1 MDQPLVSR
9 RGALG
14 AGALGVAGMTVAG
27 RSAAEA
33 AVPAG
38 RLLQGTAYSAA
49 LGEDIRYRVYLP
61 AVPRARRCATAYL
74 LHGRGDDLDAW
85 TRIAPTLDVLIARR
99 VVPPVVV
106 VMPDAPW
113 SDGGSWYVDSEFTG
127 EPAGRPVETALTRD
141 LVQHVDATYPTIAD
155 RGHRVV
161 GGYSMGGAG
170 ALRHLLAHPD
180 LFSGGLVLSPAV
192 YDPLPPADSSTR
204 EFGAFGR
211 GDVRFVDEVY
221 AGRGYQSALASFDA
235 GLPVRLFLAVGD
247 DEWPNQLPEDFRHDL
262 DLETSL
268 VHNAAKRVPGV
279 SSQLR
284 VLDGGHG
291 WDVWEPAFVEG
302 LPYVLGVSEAG
313 LP

>member
-1 MDQPLVSR
+1 MGRAVVSR
-9 RGALG
+9 RQALG
-14 AGALGVAGMTVAG
+14 AGALGVAGLTSAG
-27 RSAAEA
+27 QGAAEA

-38 RLLQGTAYSAA
+38 KVREGRAHSPA

-61 AVPRARRCATAYL
+61 AVPRGRRCASAYL

-85 TRIAPTLDVLIARR
+85 TRIAPTLDVMIARR
-99 VVPPVVV
+99 VIPPVVA

-113 SDGGSWYVDSEFTG
+113 SEGGSFYVDSQFTG
-127 EPAGRPVETALTRD
+127 EPLGRPVETALTRD
-141 LVQHVDATYPTIAD
+141 LVRHVDAAYPTIAD
-155 RGHRVV
+155 RAHRVV

-180 LFSGGLVLSPAV
+180 VYSGGVVLSPAV

-204 EFGAFGR
+204 EFGAYGR
-211 GDVRFVDEVY
+211 GDERFVDEVY
-221 AGRGYQSALASFDA
+221 TAVGYQTALASFDA
-235 GLPVRLFLAVGD
+235 SLPVRLFLAVGD
-247 DEWPNQLPEDFRHDL
+247 DEWPNPLPEDARHDL
-262 DLETSL
+262 DLETAL
-268 VHNAAKRVPGV
+268 VHNKAKRTPGV

-284 VLDGGHG
+284 VLDGGHD

-302 LPYVLGVSEAG
+302 LPYVLGVTDAG

>member
-1 MDQPLVSR
+1 MGPKMSR
-9 RGALG
+9 RNALG
-14 AGALGVAGMTVAG
+14 ASVLGVAGAALASEGAAQAAAPRG
-27 RSAAEA
+27 RIELA
-33 AVPAG
+33 
-38 RLLQGTAYSAA
+38 TAYSPA
-49 LGEDIRYRVYLP
+49 LGEEIRYHVYLP
-61 AVPRARRCATAYL
+61 AVPRGRRCASAYL

-85 TRIAPTLDVLIARR
+85 TRIGPTLDRMIARR
-99 VVPPVVV
+99 VIPPVVV

-127 EPAGRPVETALTRD
+127 APLGRPVETALTRD
-141 LVQHVDATYPTIAD
+141 LVQHVDSTYSTIAD
-155 RGHRVV
+155 REHRVV

-180 LFSGGLVLSPAV
+180 LYSGGLVLSPAV
-192 YDPLPPADSSTR
+192 YDPMPPADSSAR

-211 GDVRFVDEVY
+211 GDARFVDEVY
-221 AGRGYQSALASFDA
+221 AALGYQAALAAFDA
-235 GLPVRLFLAVGD
+235 DLPVRLFLAVGD
-247 DEWPNQLPEDFRHDL
+247 DEWPNPLPEDARHDL
-262 DLETSL
+262 DLETAL
-268 VHNAAKRVPGV
+268 VHNAAKRAPGV

-284 VLDGGHG
+284 VLDGGHD